1 VSIDE
6 RADIVDENQQLG
18 YANRALQA
26 IQ

>member
-6 RADIVDENQQLG
+6 RADIVDENQALG
-18 YANRALQA
+18 YANPALQA